1 MKKIIVILENQAVGP
16 SRELLA
22 RLGVSSVTLIPVRE
36 ECGEVVLP
44 DGGGVRPV
52 APCDS
57 YTISPARR
65 RSRQVPSGEE
75 CEDPEPIPPAEF
87 RPKAM
92 LVLVVADEE
101 AGLVVRSLIRLNE
114 EILLETGRIFIC
126 PLISAL
132 G

>member
-1 MKKIIVILENQAVGP
+1 MGGACGRLHPAIAIP
-16 SRELLA
+16 S
-22 RLGVSSVTLIPVRE
+22 VP
-36 ECGEVVLP
+36 
-44 DGGGVRPV
+44 
-52 APCDS
+52 
-57 YTISPARR
+57 PADA
-65 RSRQVPSGEE
+65 SRQVPSGEE

>member
-1 MKKIIVILENQAVGP
+1 MKKIIVLLENRAVGP
-16 SRELLA
+16 SREVLA
-22 RLGVSSVTLIPVRE
+22 RLGVPAVTIIPVRE
-36 ECGEVVLP
+36 ECGEVLLP

-52 APCDS
+52 APCDI
-57 YTISPARR
+57 YTLGPPRR
-65 RSRQVPSGEE
+65 RSRQVPSGEY
-75 CEDPEPIPPAEF
+75 CEDPEPIPPAVF

-101 AGLVVRSLIRLNE
+101 AGLIVRSLIRFNE
-114 EILLETGRIFIC
+114 EILLETGKIFVC

>member
-22 RLGVSSVTLIPVRE
+22 RLGVSSVTLIPVSE

-65 RSRQVPSGEE
+65 RSRQVTSG
-75 CEDPEPIPPAEF
+75 EDPEPIPPAEF